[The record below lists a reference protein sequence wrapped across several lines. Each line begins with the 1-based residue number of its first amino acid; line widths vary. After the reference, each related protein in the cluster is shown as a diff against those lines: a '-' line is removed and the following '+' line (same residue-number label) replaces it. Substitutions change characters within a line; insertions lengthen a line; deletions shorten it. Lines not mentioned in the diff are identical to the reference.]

1 MKGMG
6 RMSDIDIE
14 IREQLEHEYDGLLI
28 DSIVN
33 NEYERE
39 EYIRL
44 NYKRVEAEVYKR
56 AVNAARMVR

>member
-1 MKGMG
+1 MG
-6 RMSDIDIE
+6 RMSDVDIE
-14 IREQLEHEYDGLLI
+14 VREQLEQEM

-56 AVNAARMVR
+56 TPNATRMVR

>member
-6 RMSDIDIE
+6 RMSDVDIE
-14 IREQLEHEYDGLLI
+14 VREQLEQEM

-33 NEYERE
+33 NEFERE

-44 NYKRVEAEVYKR
+44 NYERGGAEVLKR
-56 AVNAARMVR
+56 TANAARMVR

>member
-1 MKGMG
+1 MG
-6 RMSDIDIE
+6 RMSDVDIE
-14 IREQLEHEYDGLLI
+14 VRELLEQEM

-44 NYKRVEAEVYKR
+44 NYERVGAEVLKR
-56 AVNAARMVR
+56 AANAARMVR

>member
-1 MKGMG
+1 MG
-6 RMSDIDIE
+6 RMSDVDIE
-14 IREQLEHEYDGLLI
+14 VRELLEQEM

-44 NYKRVEAEVYKR
+44 NYKRVEAEV
-56 AVNAARMVR
+56 

>member
-6 RMSDIDIE
+6 RMSDVDIE
-14 IREQLEHEYDGLLI
+14 VRELLEQEM

-44 NYKRVEAEVYKR
+44 NYERVGAEVLKR
-56 AVNAARMVR
+56 AANAARMVR

>member
-1 MKGMG
+1 MG
-6 RMSDIDIE
+6 RMSDVDIE
-14 IREQLEHEYDGLLI
+14 VRELLEQEM
-28 DSIVN
+28 DSIIN

-56 AVNAARMVR
+56 TPNATRMVR

>member
-1 MKGMG
+1 MSRMG
-6 RMSDIDIE
+6 DVAIE
-14 IREQLEHEYDGLLI
+14 IREQLEQEM

-56 AVNAARMVR
+56 TLNAARMVR